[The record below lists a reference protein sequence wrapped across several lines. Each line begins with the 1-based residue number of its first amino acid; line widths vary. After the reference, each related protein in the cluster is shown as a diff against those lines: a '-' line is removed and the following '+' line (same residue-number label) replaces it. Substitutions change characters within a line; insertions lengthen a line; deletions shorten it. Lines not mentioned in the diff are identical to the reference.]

1 MGMHSAPR
9 RYRPARTSAE
19 ARYRLRRSL
28 SPQRN
33 STQLLIT
40 VLFVILGFTLTAA
53 IAGSRDDSILANARQ
68 SDLVSLLDD
77 LAQREARLEAENTRL
92 EDARETLLGG
102 DEYSALNEAKRRA
115 DALGVLAGSEAAAG
129 FGIEI
134 TISGNLTA
142 TTLIDALQEIRDAG
156 ATAIQISDPNLAIRL
171 VANSWF
177 SDSASGVTVSGTA
190 LEVPIKISVIGD
202 PAVLKPAIEIPGGL
216 IDTVGSGGGQVV
228 VEENENVEI
237 TAIVPLPNS

>member
-53 IAGSRDDSILANARQ
+53 IAGSGDDSILANARQ

-102 DEYSALNEAKRRA
+102 DEYSA
-115 DALGVLAGSEAAAG
+115 
-129 FGIEI
+129 
-134 TISGNLTA
+134 
-142 TTLIDALQEIRDAG
+142 LIDALQEIRDAG

-228 VEENENVEI
+228 VEESENVEI